1 MADRTA
7 WQIIYLTAAIAVAV
21 VGLAA
26 IASWYGIARWR
37 AERENLGP
45 EERAAR
51 ALGEAI
57 AQCDGSITTATVNE
71 LFHVFS
77 RATLEKKLAIVAA
90 IEGMFAAADDGPT
103 NLTDLDGR
111 LVAIVRQLA
120 QAPDLQ
126 ERPVENAAPVAD
138 APDPGS
144 TAFRE

>member
-1 MADRTA
+1 MADWNP
-7 WQIIYLTAAIAVAV
+7 WQIVWLTVAIAVAV

-26 IASWYGIARWR
+26 VASWYGIARWR

-51 ALGEAI
+51 GLGEAI

-71 LFHVFS
+71 LFHVFG
-77 RATLEKKLAIVAA
+77 RAPLEKKLAIVAA
-90 IEGMFAAADDGPT
+90 IEGLLAAAEDGPT

-120 QAPDLQ
+120 QAPDLH
-126 ERPVENAAPVAD
+126 ERQVENAAPVAD
-138 APDPGS
+138 APDRGS